1 MEQLN
6 ISLRKII
13 DEFLLEDIYLPKNP
27 EKIFITDTDVTR
39 PGLQLAGFYEYFIPD
54 RIQIIGNAEH
64 HYLSKLSDNIRGK
77 SLDKFFSQHPVA
89 IVIARDLPIFPEYTE
104 LAAKYDVPVLR
115 TSDGTSGF
123 ISALIANLSLNL
135 APRIERS
142 GELLEVFG
150 EGVMVT
156 GESGIGKSE
165 VSLELIK
172 RGHRLIADDVINI
185 KKVSEKSLVG
195 FPPENMKHFIELR
208 GIGIVNVLRL
218 FGTGAIKDSAK
229 IELIV
234 ELKKWEDSVPYE
246 RLGID
251 REFTSIMDI
260 KIPSMTVPVKVGRNL
275 ALIIEI
281 AAMNNRQKKMGHNA
295 GMEYLNSLGMDFDV
309 QETVKYIN

>member
-1 MEQLN
+1 MNELN
-6 ISLRKII
+6 ISLKKLI
-13 DEFLLEDIYLPKNP
+13 DEFLLEDIFLPKNP

-64 HYLSKLSDNIRGK
+64 HYLSKLSDNIRAK
-77 SLDKFFSQHPVA
+77 SLEKFFSQHPVA
-89 IVIARDLPIFPEYTE
+89 LVIARDLPIFTEYTE
-104 LAAKYDVPVLR
+104 FAAKYNVPVLR

-123 ISALIANLSLNL
+123 ISALIASLSLNL